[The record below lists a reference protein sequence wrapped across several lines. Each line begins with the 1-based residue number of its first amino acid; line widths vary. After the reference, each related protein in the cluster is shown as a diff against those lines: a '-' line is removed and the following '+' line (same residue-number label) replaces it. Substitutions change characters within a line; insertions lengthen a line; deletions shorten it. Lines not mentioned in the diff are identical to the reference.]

1 MYTVGYDQHRDYL
14 KNNGAIIAWRAF
26 NSSDVHRT
34 VNYVADD
41 EPAVQAFIDN
51 LEEEGAE

>member
-51 LEEEGAE
+51 LEEVSE